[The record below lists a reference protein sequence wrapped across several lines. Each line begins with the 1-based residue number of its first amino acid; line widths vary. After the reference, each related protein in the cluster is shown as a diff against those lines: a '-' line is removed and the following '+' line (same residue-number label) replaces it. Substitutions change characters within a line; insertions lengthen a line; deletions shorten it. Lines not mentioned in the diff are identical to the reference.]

1 LGPTANVTH
10 AGRRLLQNRD
20 GLQVGAL
27 DGKVAIV
34 TGAQRRWATQWRDSK
49 LSNRRTRKQGNV
61 TTEAVYTE
69 TALRAW
75 KLIIAQLDKMFSS
88 MNDEEL
94 RREVAPGRNRVFY
107 LIGHLTAVHDRL
119 LPLLGLGE
127 RLHPELDDDF
137 VTNADRVTADHVAP
151 EAVRLAWSEV
161 NARLT
166 AAMAA
171 LPPEEWL
178 KKHNAVSDEDFAKD
192 PLRNRLSVLQTR
204 TTHAGFHAG
213 QIRLALT
220 KG

>member
-1 LGPTANVTH
+1 MPLDITH
-10 AGRRLLQNRD
+10 DMRHICLHDDRHQTDRGE
-20 GLQVGAL
+20 
-27 DGKVAIV
+27 KP
-34 TGAQRRWATQWRDSK
+34 
-49 LSNRRTRKQGNV
+49 TRKRAGEQRINEVQHRGNAM
-61 TTEAVYTE
+61 TEALYTN

-75 KLIIAQLDKMFSS
+75 KLVIAQLDKMFSS

-94 RREVAPGRNRVFY
+94 LREVAPGRNRVFY
-107 LIGHLTAVHDRL
+107 LMGHLTAVHDRL
-119 LPLLGLGE
+119 LPMLGLGE

-137 VTNADRVTADHVAP
+137 VTNADRVTADRVAP
-151 EAVRLAWSEV
+151 EAVRRAWSEV

-166 AAMAA
+166 VAMAA

-178 KKHNAVSDEDFAKD
+178 KKHNAVSDEDFAKE

-213 QIRLALT
+213 QITLALT

>member
-1 LGPTANVTH
+1 M
-10 AGRRLLQNRD
+10 
-20 GLQVGAL
+20 
-27 DGKVAIV
+27 
-34 TGAQRRWATQWRDSK
+34 
-49 LSNRRTRKQGNV
+49 
-61 TTEAVYTE
+61 TTEALYTN

-75 KLIIAQLDKMFSS
+75 KLIVAQLDEMFSS
-88 MNDEEL
+88 MSDDEL
-94 RREVAPGRNRVFY
+94 QREVAPGRNRVFY
-107 LIGHLTAVHDRL
+107 LMGHLTAAHDRL
-119 LPLLGLGE
+119 LPMLGLGE

-137 VTNADRVTADHVAP
+137 VTNADRVTADRVAP

>member
-1 LGPTANVTH
+1 M
-10 AGRRLLQNRD
+10 
-20 GLQVGAL
+20 
-27 DGKVAIV
+27 
-34 TGAQRRWATQWRDSK
+34 
-49 LSNRRTRKQGNV
+49 
-61 TTEAVYTE
+61 TTEALYTN
-69 TALRAW
+69 TALHAW
-75 KLIIAQLDKMFSS
+75 KLIIARLDHMFSS
-88 MNDEEL
+88 MNDDEL

-107 LIGHLTAVHDRL
+107 LMGHLTAVHDRL
-119 LPLLGLGE
+119 LPMLGLGE

-137 VTNADRVTADHVAP
+137 VTNADRVTADRVAP

-178 KKHNAVSDEDFAKD
+178 KKHSAVSDEDFAKD
-192 PLRNRLSVLQTR
+192 PVRHRLSVLQTR